1 MLRDQ
6 NLFLIIIQEVNRM
19 FSQTKKLN
27 NGVEIPLLGL
37 GVYQVP
43 QGAKTVEAVR
53 GALKAGYRH
62 IDTAAIYGNE
72 QDVGVGMK
80 QSGVAREEIFLTTKL
95 WNDDMRK
102 GRMREAFFESLKRL
116 QTDYVDL
123 YLIHWPVAGKYM
135 DSWKALEE
143 LYAEKRIRA
152 IGVSNFH
159 KHHLEDILSIATVT
173 PAVNQIE
180 RHPLLS
186 QMPLI
191 QYCEGLGIAIEA
203 YSPLGGTGGTLLNNE
218 VLQSIAKKYNKSPA
232 QIALRWNVQ
241 QGIIVLP
248 KSVHAERI
256 IANAEIDFMLSTEDI
271 AEIDTLN
278 RDERVS
284 ADPDHFNF

>member
-1 MLRDQ
+1 MEYIRC
-6 NLFLIIIQEVNRM
+6 RRA
-19 FSQTKKLN
+19 KKT
-27 NGVEIPLLGL
+27 
-37 GVYQVP
+37 
-43 QGAKTVEAVR
+43 AEAVR
-53 GALKAGYRH
+53 TALAAGYRH

-72 QDVGVGMK
+72 ADVGIGIK

-102 GRMREAFFESLKRL
+102 GRAREAFFESLEKL

-135 DSWKALEE
+135 ESWKVLEE
-143 LYAEKRIRA
+143 LYQEKRIRA

-159 KHHLEDILSIATVT
+159 KHHLEDILSIAIVT

-191 QYCEGLGIAIEA
+191 QYCEGLDIAIEA
-203 YSPLGGTGGTLLNNE
+203 YSPLGGTGGTLLHNE
-218 VLQSIAKKYNKSPA
+218 ELQRIAKKYGKSPA
-232 QIALRWNVQ
+232 QIVLRWNVQ
-241 QGIIVLP
+241 RDIIVLP
-248 KSVHAERI
+248 KSVHTERI
-256 IANAEIDFMLSTEDI
+256 IANGELDFTLHEEDMAAID
-271 AEIDTLN
+271 ALN
-278 RDERVS
+278 RDERVN

>member
-1 MLRDQ
+1 
-6 NLFLIIIQEVNRM
+6 M
-19 FSQTKKLN
+19 FSEVKTLN

-37 GVYQVP
+37 GVYQIP
-43 QGAKTVEAVR
+43 QGRATVDAVAS
-53 GALKAGYRH
+53 ALKSGYRH

-72 QDVGVGMK
+72 GDVGAGMK
-80 QSGVAREEIFLTTKL
+80 QSGVAREDIFLTTKL
-95 WNDDMRK
+95 WNEEMRR

-123 YLIHWPVAGKYM
+123 YLIHWPVAGRYV
-135 DSWKALEE
+135 DSWKVLEE

-159 KHHLEDILSIATVT
+159 KHHMEAILAVSTVT

-186 QMPLI
+186 QTPLI
-191 QYCEGLGIAIEA
+191 RYCEGLGIAIQA

-218 VLQSIAKKYNKSPA
+218 VLGAIAKKYNKSPA
-232 QIALRWNVQ
+232 QVILRWDVQ

-248 KSVHAERI
+248 KSTHPERI
-256 IANAEIDFMLSTEDI
+256 AANGELDFVLSDEDMASID
-271 AEIDTLN
+271 ALN

>member
-1 MLRDQ
+1 
-6 NLFLIIIQEVNRM
+6 M
-19 FSQTKKLN
+19 FSQRNKLN

-37 GVYQVP
+37 GVYQIP
-43 QGAKTVEAVR
+43 QGAKTAEAVR
-53 GALKAGYRH
+53 VALVSGYRH

-72 QDVGVGMK
+72 QDVGAGIR

-102 GRMREAFFESLKRL
+102 GRVREAFFESLKRL

-135 DSWKALEE
+135 DSWKVLEE

-159 KHHLEDILSIATVT
+159 KHHLEDILSIARVT

-191 QYCEGLGIAIEA
+191 QYCEGHGISVEA

-218 VLQSIAKKYNKSPA
+218 VLQNIAKKYDKSPA
-232 QIALRWNVQ
+232 QIVLRWNVQ
-241 QGIIVLP
+241 RGIIVLP

-256 IANAEIDFMLSTEDI
+256 QSNAEIDFMLDEE
-271 AEIDTLN
+271 AMEEIDGLN
-278 RDERVS
+278 RDERVN

>member
-1 MLRDQ
+1 
-6 NLFLIIIQEVNRM
+6 M
-19 FSQTKKLN
+19 FSQRKKLN

-53 GALKAGYRH
+53 SALSAGYRH

-72 QDVGVGMK
+72 QDVGTGMK

-95 WNDDMRK
+95 WNEDMRR
-102 GRMREAFFESLKRL
+102 GRMREAFFESLTRL

-123 YLIHWPVAGKYM
+123 YLIHWPVAGRYM
-135 DSWKALEE
+135 DSWKVLEE
-143 LYAEKRIRA
+143 LYAEGRIRA
-152 IGVSNFH
+152 IGISNFH
-159 KHHLEDILSIATVT
+159 KHHLEDILSIARVT

-191 QYCEGLGIAIEA
+191 QYCEDLGIAIEA

-218 VLQSIAKKYNKSPA
+218 VLQNIAKKYGKSPA
-232 QIALRWNVQ
+232 QVTLRWNVQ
-241 QGIIVLP
+241 RGIIVLP

-256 IANAEIDFMLSTEDI
+256 ASNAEIDFTLSEEDMK
-271 AEIDTLN
+271 EIDGLN
-278 RDERVS
+278 RNERVS
-284 ADPDHFNF
+284 SDPDHFNF